1 MPNIFTFHPT
11 TYYRSFLSSGL
22 IILSF
27 LGFLAFVAHPLTLS
41 KNTAISIFHSM
52 VLRGDTQQL
61 RSWETKQRLEYL
73 MEDPGKAVTTDRRV
87 WDGRQDPRYTVIE
100 RSIQTSDD
108 YIKKYSNFRWLNL
121 DEDYCSIVDKVEM
134 ATRIQR
140 LLPLLLLF
148 NQVLFLPFS
157 IRPLTAFGL
166 KMKVFSHEC
175 FPISGKFDPWLPSTA
190 AATDPKSTRWRKYVW
205 RRTWR
210 FPKYKLPRRYSKS
223 RRTFSGVC

>member
-1 MPNIFTFHPT
+1 MLNVFTFLPT

-22 IILSF
+22 IILFF

-41 KNTAISIFHSM
+41 KSKAISIFHSM

-73 MEDPGKAVTTDRRV
+73 MEDPRKAVTTDRRV
-87 WDGRQDPRYTVIE
+87 WDGRQDPTYTVIE

-148 NQVLFLPFS
+148 NQVLFPAIFIQALVRLWSKNEGFLS
-157 IRPLTAFGL
+157 R
-166 KMKVFSHEC
+166 

-190 AATDPKSTRWRKYVW
+190 AATDPKTTRWRKYVW
-205 RRTWR
+205 RRTC
-210 FPKYKLPRRYSKS
+210 
-223 RRTFSGVC
+223 RRTFWGVC

>member
-27 LGFLAFVAHPLTLS
+27 FGFLAFVAYPLTLS
-41 KNTAISIFHSM
+41 KSKAISIFHSM

-73 MEDPGKAVTTDRRV
+73 MEDPRKAVTTDRRV
-87 WDGRQDPRYTVIE
+87 WDGHQDPTYTVIE

-108 YIKKYSNFRWLNL
+108 YIKKYSNIRWLNL

-148 NQVLFLPFS
+148 NQVLFPAIFIQALVRLWSKNEGFLSRMFS
-157 IRPLTAFGL
+157 NLRQVWPLAAKHSSSNRSKDHQMKEVCLAKNL
-166 KMKVFSHEC
+166 KI
-175 FPISGKFDPWLPSTA
+175 P
-190 AATDPKSTRWRKYVW
+190 
-205 RRTWR
+205 
-210 FPKYKLPRRYSKS
+210 
-223 RRTFSGVC
+223 